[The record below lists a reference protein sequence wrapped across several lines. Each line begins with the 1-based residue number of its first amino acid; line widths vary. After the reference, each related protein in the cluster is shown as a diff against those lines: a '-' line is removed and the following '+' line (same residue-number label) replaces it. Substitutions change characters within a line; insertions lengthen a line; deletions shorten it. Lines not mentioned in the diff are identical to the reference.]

1 MINFKSFTL
10 LLLVIISTI
19 NIVFAQKKNVQD
31 LRQAEI
37 RRLENVEKDA
47 VMRGDSA
54 VLFNN
59 LWSPEMIVNTP
70 ANRIGTVEGT
80 KMQLRS
86 GKLKYLSFDRN
97 IEKITFNDNL
107 AIVMGE
113 EKIKPQGDQDNAGK
127 LVTRRFTNVWK
138 YENKRWSIIARQ
150 ATIIKIE

>member
-10 LLLVIISTI
+10 LLLLIISTI

-47 VMRGDSA
+47 VIRGDSA
-54 VLFNN
+54 VLYNN
-59 LWSPEMIVNTP
+59 LWSPEMVVNTP
-70 ANRIGTVEGT
+70 ANRIGNVEGT

-113 EKIKPQGDQDNAGK
+113 EKIKP
-127 LVTRRFTNVWK
+127 
-138 YENKRWSIIARQ
+138 
-150 ATIIKIE
+150 